1 MSTTGC
7 IMHSHY
13 SIHAL
18 FIVSCRI
25 VIKKT
30 SWNGQQ
36 EFAKKILWLNMMREM
51 QFATDM
57 CL

>member
-1 MSTTGC
+1 
-7 IMHSHY
+7 MHPHY